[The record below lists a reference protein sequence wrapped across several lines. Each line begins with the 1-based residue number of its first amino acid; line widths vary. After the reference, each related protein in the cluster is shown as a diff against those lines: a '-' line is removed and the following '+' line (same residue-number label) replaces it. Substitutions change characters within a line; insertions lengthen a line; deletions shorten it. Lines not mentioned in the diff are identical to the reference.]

1 MAQMG
6 PAKAVMLIVVA
17 QLISAYLIE
26 IFGMFGVEKAVFEW
40 KRLLGLGICI
50 GGAGIKRENS
60 INLQFSN
67 LVILDLACSGDVV
80 SDNAV

>member
-1 MAQMG
+1 MIQSMAQMG

-50 GGAGIKRENS
+50 GG
-60 INLQFSN
+60 
-67 LVILDLACSGDVV
+67 VILFKWE
-80 SDNAV
+80 